1 MKNNNKRFI
10 VSSIIAIVFS
20 CISLFSLSG
29 CFLFAEQE
37 PTVDEYEPIS
47 TIDELMSMNEEGY
60 YVLTNDIDL
69 GGRSWA
75 PLSVQAFDGGG
86 HTISNCIINGGDA
99 FFLEID
105 TLSNVTFDS
114 IYVTGGISICGGDRV
129 KAVEAV
135 TVKNSTLTVAN
146 SEEGLYIGL
155 IGRYVGNLTNCKV
168 EDSEIVCGSLRG
180 TTYVGGMAGLVF
192 GDVEDCSSTNIEI
205 RATHNASSSRTR
217 FCVGGLI
224 GAFDG
229 LTINRS
235 NVIGA
240 SIEANATYQD
250 SGLSVGGLVGN
261 VTNDNGTI
269 AGCSVSDSSI
279 EATANTEVRIG
290 GLFGIVNSEV
300 TDSCSVNNQLYCDSS
315 VSSNCYI
322 GGFCASAM
330 NETTSCFAAN
340 NTLSG
345 VTPDDNVYVS
355 GFSPNVQAAINF
367 CGVFENVMSGTNI
380 DEFAFETN
388 LIFNSLVTDTAQ
400 YDNRNSLESISSM
413 EWYSPATIEDK
424 LRLDQNIWSFKAGE
438 LPYIIY

>member
-1 MKNNNKRFI
+1 MRSNIKQYFLISLSYI
-10 VSSIIAIVFS
+10 VFIIA
-20 CISLFSLSG
+20 SLFSLSG

-290 GLFGIVNSEV
+290 GLFGIADSKV
-300 TDSCSVNNQLYCDSS
+300 TDSYSVNNQLCCDSS

-388 LIFNSLVTDTAQ
+388 LIFNSFVTDTAQ

-413 EWYSPATIEDK
+413 EWYSPSAIEDK
-424 LRLDQNIWSFKAGE
+424 LRLDQDIWSFKAGE

>member
-10 VSSIIAIVFS
+10 VSSIIVIVFS
-20 CISLFSLSG
+20 CIFLFSLSG

-60 YVLTNDIDL
+60 YVLTNDINL

-86 HTISNCIINGGDA
+86 YTISNCVINSGAGFFENIEYLSNITFDTITVMSGRSVCVGGNA
-99 FFLEID
+99 YS
-105 TLSNVTFDS
+105 LSNVS
-114 IYVTGGISICGGDRV
+114 
-129 KAVEAV
+129 AL
-135 TVKNSTLTVAN
+135 NSTLVVSDA
-146 SEEGLYIGL
+146 GYIGVL
-155 IGRYVGNLTNCKV
+155 ACSATEMKNCKV
-168 EDSEIVCGSLRG
+168 KCCKIRCGLLRG
-180 TTYVGGMAGLVF
+180 TSSVGGLV
-192 GDVEDCSSTNIEI
+192 GYIQGNVEGCSSVDVVIN
-205 RATHNASSSRTR
+205 ATHNSECSRTSYSI
-217 FCVGGLI
+217 GGLI
-224 GAFDG
+224 GK
-229 LTINRS
+229 
-235 NVIGA
+235 A
-240 SIEANATYQD
+240 SSESIKQCSVTNISIDAEATYQD
-250 SGLSVGGLVGN
+250 SGLSVGGLIGY
-261 VTNDNGTI
+261 VTNENGTI
-269 AGCSVSDSSI
+269 AGCSVADSLI
-279 EATANTEVRIG
+279 NAEANTEVRIG

-388 LIFNSLVTDTAQ
+388 LIFNSFVTDTAQ

>member
-1 MKNNNKRFI
+1 MRSNIKQYFLISLSYI
-10 VSSIIAIVFS
+10 VFIIA
-20 CISLFSLSG
+20 SLFSLSG

-47 TIDELMSMNEEGY
+47 TIGDLMSMNEEGY

-69 GGRSWA
+69 GGRSWT

-86 HTISNCIINGGDA
+86 YTISNCIINGGEA

-105 TLSNVTFDS
+105 SLSNVTFDS
-114 IYVTGGISICGGDRV
+114 IYVTGGISICVSDRV
-129 KAVEAV
+129 QNLENVIV
-135 TVKNSTLTVAN
+135 SNSTLTVTN
-146 SEEGLYIGL
+146 SEENLYIGL
-155 IGRYVGNLTNCKV
+155 IGRYVGNLTNCEV

-290 GLFGIVNSEV
+290 GLFGIADSKV
-300 TDSCSVNNQLYCDSS
+300 TDSYSVNNQLCCDSS

-388 LIFNSLVTDTAQ
+388 LIFNSFVTDTAQ

-413 EWYSPATIEDK
+413 EWYSPSAIEDK
-424 LRLDQNIWSFKAGE
+424 LRLDQDIWSFKAGE